1 VSELL
6 DQRTSR
12 SLASNKSFP
21 IHFLLNVP
29 CDTAIRALR
38 GAAAAAAAAAAQWE
52 LGKLCMASV
61 ARQAAL
67 VPAWCRG
74 ALQNAHSTGQRVPR
88 SAAERT
94 RKFSS
99 SSLMICFGHGC
110 CRTPRIIWL

>member
-1 VSELL
+1 MSELL

-29 CDTAIRALR
+29 CDTAIRTRR
-38 GAAAAAAAAAAQWE
+38 GSGTVQWE
-52 LGKLCMASV
+52 LGKLCMAT

-88 SAAERT
+88 SAERT

-99 SSLMICFGHGC
+99 SSLMICFGHGG
-110 CRTPRIIWL
+110 CRVGLQG

>member
-1 VSELL
+1 MSELL

-29 CDTAIRALR
+29 CDTAIRARR
-38 GAAAAAAAAAAQWE
+38 GAAAAQWWE
-52 LGKLCMASV
+52 LGKLCMAT

-88 SAAERT
+88 SAERT
-94 RKFSS
+94 RKFSL
-99 SSLMICFGHGC
+99 SSLMICFGHGGS
-110 CRTPRIIWL
+110 RSGRIIWL